1 MPSGYILRN
10 MLMYAKLVWTEVL
23 KPTQRHSDRIKG
35 INISTKSRI
44 ISGVLFI
51 ATSLGTNC
59 NLSLLLVSSSLD
71 VHRYLNKNAKS
82 EIV

>member
-1 MPSGYILRN
+1 

-51 ATSLGTNC
+51 ATIILIAIC
-59 NLSLLLVSSSLD
+59 HYILLVSFSLG
-71 VHRYLNKNAKS
+71 LGT
-82 EIV
+82 

>member
-35 INISTKSRI
+35 INISTKSII

-51 ATSLGTNC
+51 ATSILIAIC
-59 NLSLLLVSSSLD
+59 HYFRFRLLWM
-71 VHRYLNKNAKS
+71 Y
-82 EIV
+82 IGI